1 MASDSDSQ
9 PLLEASAISKRF
21 GVVRA
26 LEAVSA
32 QFYPGEVVA
41 VMGENGAGKS
51 TLMKCL
57 AGVHQP
63 TEGQVL
69 HKGVPT
75 RIASVRAAERLG
87 IAFIHQ
93 ELNLAENLNIG
104 ANVFLGRE
112 PRSFGPFFDQ
122 GEIRRRTSKLLAD
135 LQLDLSPDTPVR
147 ELSIGLRQMVE
158 IAKALSQKAQILIM
172 DEPTSSL
179 SLHETRVLFKLVNKL
194 RDEGMCIVFISHRM
208 AEVEE
213 LADRVIVLR
222 DGVNSGELAKEE
234 ISHDRIVSLMVG
246 RKLAVHEK
254 AMCPTGEVLLDVK
267 DLRVA
272 RFPEVSVSFQLRAG
286 EVVGMAGLV
295 GAGRTEIARAIFGID
310 RPVGGSVQVKGQS
323 ISIKHPR
330 DAIRA
335 GIALVP
341 EDRKAQGVI
350 LNLALRDNVAM
361 VGMDRWQRAG
371 FVNDKKID
379 QVAASARD
387 SLRIRTPSTRQQVS
401 MLSGGNQQKVVLA
414 KWMPLNPRI
423 FLLDEP
429 TRGIDVGSKSEIYE
443 VIARMTSEGAAVL
456 AISSELEEILRISD
470 RVLVMHE
477 GRIAGNVSRES
488 DQFSEHGI
496 MQLATGGK

>member
-1 MASDSDSQ
+1 MASNPDSH
-9 PLLEASAISKRF
+9 PLLEARAISKRF
-21 GVVRA
+21 GGVRA
-26 LEAVSA
+26 LQGVSA
-32 QFYPGEVVA
+32 AFYPGEVVA

-63 TEGQVL
+63 NDGEVL
-69 HKGVPT
+69 VDGVKT
-75 RIASVRAAERLG
+75 RIANVRAAENLG

-112 PRSFGPFFDQ
+112 PRHFGPFFDQ
-122 GEIRRRTSKLLAD
+122 GEIRRRTGKLLAD
-135 LQLDLSPDTPVR
+135 LELDISPDTPVSR
-147 ELSIGLRQMVE
+147 LSIGHRQMVE
-158 IAKALSQKAQILIM
+158 IAKALSQKARILIM

-194 RDEGMCIVFISHRM
+194 RDEGMCVVFISHRM

-234 ISHDRIVSLMVG
+234 INHDRIVSLMVG
-246 RKLAVHEK
+246 RKLAIHDK
-254 AMCPTGEVLLDVK
+254 AECSTGEVLLDVK

-272 RFPEVSVSFQLRAG
+272 RFPDVPVSFQLRAG

-295 GAGRTEIARAIFGID
+295 GAGRTEVARALFGID
-310 RPVGGSVQVKGQS
+310 RPVGGLVQVNGQS
-323 ISIKHPR
+323 VTIRHPS

-341 EDRKAQGVI
+341 EDRKAQGAV
-350 LNLALRDNVAM
+350 LNLAIRDNVAL
-361 VGMDRWQRAG
+361 VGMERWQRAG
-371 FVNDKKID
+371 FVNDGQID
-379 QVAASARD
+379 KEADFARD
-387 SLRIRTPSTRQQVS
+387 SLRIRTPNTRQLVS

-443 VIARMTSEGAAVL
+443 VIAKMTSEGAAVL
-456 AISSELEEILRISD
+456 AISSELEEVLRISD

-477 GRIAGNVSRES
+477 GKIAGDVARES
-488 DQFSEHGI
+488 DQFSEEGI

>member
-1 MASDSDSQ
+1 VASISDSE

-32 QFYPGEVVA
+32 QFSSGEVVA

-63 TEGQVL
+63 TEGQIL
-69 HKGVPT
+69 HQGVVT
-75 RIASVRAAERLG
+75 RIPNVRAAERLG

-112 PRSFGPFFDQ
+112 PRLMGPFFDQ
-122 GEIRRRTSKLLAD
+122 GEIRRRTSKLLSD
-135 LQLDLSPDTPVR
+135 LELDLSPDTQVR
-147 ELSIGLRQMVE
+147 ELSIGHRQMVE

-208 AEVEE
+208 GEVEE
-213 LADRVIVLR
+213 IADRVIVLR
-222 DGVNSGELAKEE
+222 DGVNSGELAREE
-234 ISHDRIVSLMVG
+234 INRDRIVSLMVG
-246 RKLAVHEK
+246 RKLVVHAK
-254 AMCPTGEVLLDVK
+254 SACTTGDVLLEVK
-267 DLRVA
+267 DFRVA
-272 RFPEVSVSFQLRAG
+272 RFPDVAVNFQLRAG

-295 GAGRTEIARAIFGID
+295 GAGRTEIVRAIFGAD
-310 RPVGGSVQVKGQS
+310 RPVGGSVEVNGQLVS
-323 ISIKHPR
+323 PKHPR

-350 LNLALRDNVAM
+350 LNLAIRDNVAM
-361 VGMDRWQRAG
+361 VGMGRWQRSG
-371 FVNDKKID
+371 FVNDGQID
-379 QVAASARD
+379 KVADSARD
-387 SLRIRTPSTRQQVS
+387 SLRIRTPTTRQQVS

-443 VIARMTSEGAAVL
+443 VIAKMTSEGAAVL
-456 AISSELEEILRISD
+456 AISSELEEVLRISD

-477 GRIAGNVSRES
+477 GRIAGSISRDS
-488 DQFSEHGI
+488 DQFSEQGI
-496 MQLATGGK
+496 MQLATGGN

>member
-1 MASDSDSQ
+1 MAADPDSQ
-9 PLLEASAISKRF
+9 PLLEARAITKRF
-21 GVVRA
+21 GGVRA
-26 LEAVSA
+26 LEGVSA
-32 QFYPGEVVA
+32 SFHAGEVVA

-63 TEGQVL
+63 DAGEVAVDGNVVT
-69 HKGVPT
+69 
-75 RIASVRAAERLG
+75 IADVRAAENLG

-93 ELNLAENLNIG
+93 ELNLAENLDVG

-112 PRSFGPFFDQ
+112 PRICGPFFNRR
-122 GEIRRRTSKLLAD
+122 EIRVQTRNLLKSLE
-135 LQLDLSPDTPVR
+135 LQIAPDTQVR
-147 ELSIGLRQMVE
+147 NLSIGHRQMVE
-158 IAKALSQKAQILIM
+158 IAKALSQEARILIM

-179 SLHETRVLFKLVNKL
+179 SLHETKILFRLVNRL
-194 RDEGMCIVFISHRM
+194 REEGMCIVFISHRM

-222 DGVNSGELAKEE
+222 DGHNSGDLGRKEV
-234 ISHDRIVSLMVG
+234 SRDSIVSLMVG
-246 RKLAVHEK
+246 RELVAHEK
-254 AMCPTGEVLLDVK
+254 TAVEAGEVLLEVR

-272 RFPEVSVSFQLRAG
+272 RFPDTGVSFEVRSG

-295 GAGRTEIARAIFGID
+295 GAGRTEVARAVFGID
-310 RPVGGSVQVKGQS
+310 RALGGSTRVKGEKVD
-323 ISIKHPR
+323 IKHPQ
-330 DAIRA
+330 DAIQA
-335 GIALVP
+335 GLALVP

-350 LNLALRDNVAM
+350 LNMAIRDNVGM
-361 VGMDRWQRAG
+361 VGLNQWQRSG
-371 FVNDKKID
+371 FVNDR
-379 QVAASARD
+379 QVDEQAEEARR
-387 SLRIRTPSTRQQVS
+387 SLRIRTPSTRQEVS
-401 MLSGGNQQKVVLA
+401 TLSGGNQQKVVLA
-414 KWMPLNPRI
+414 KWMPLRPEI

-443 VIARMTSEGAAVL
+443 VIDKMTADGAGVL

-477 GRIAGNVSRES
+477 GRIAGEVSR
-488 DQFSEHGI
+488 DDPQFSEKGI